1 MVDSAPAAAAG
12 GRRRLRSGVM
22 CALAALIFGLAY
34 SQAPLYTSNQNQYF
48 LHGAARAGIGF
59 LAEDWLANTA
69 DPTPIFGWIVE
80 WTLRLL
86 PTAVFY
92 LEYLLLFGVY
102 LAGLWMLADVLF
114 ELQASTTR
122 TLLFLCIVVLLH
134 SAALRFVQDRL
145 LGESWSYLWDGGV
158 AGQRLLGPVFQP
170 SAFGVFLLLS
180 MGLFAKSRAG
190 WASASAAVAACVH
203 PTYLLP
209 AAILV
214 LAYCLL
220 TWNERRSL
228 RRPVLVGL
236 IALAIVAP
244 VVLYVLLVLGPTGPD
259 NFAVAQQI
267 LVQERVP
274 HHALPA
280 AWLHPSVLVKLA
292 MIILALVAAW
302 RTRIASTLAFAAAA
316 GLALTLVQILT
327 GNATL
332 ALLFPWRI
340 STVLVPA
347 SVGLLSGWIARRA
360 TSHPRSMNRLWQR
373 IVSIGCLAIMILL
386 AATGVAGFF
395 LQCAERAAD
404 PANAM
409 YAFVRGHAR
418 SGEVYLIPAGL
429 QEFRLAT
436 GAPALVDRKSIPY
449 RDEDVIEWSE
459 RMRLAGWFYRDN
471 PGDVDCS
478 LLNSIGEEYGVTHVV
493 LNEPLLSLT
502 CTQFREVYRDAHYA
516 VEALAIP

>member
-1 MVDSAPAAAAG
+1 
-12 GRRRLRSGVM
+12 
-22 CALAALIFGLAY
+22 
-34 SQAPLYTSNQNQYF
+34 
-48 LHGAARAGIGF
+48 
-59 LAEDWLANTA
+59 
-69 DPTPIFGWIVE
+69 
-80 WTLRLL
+80 
-86 PTAVFY
+86 
-92 LEYLLLFGVY
+92 
-102 LAGLWMLADVLF
+102 
-114 ELQASTTR
+114 
-122 TLLFLCIVVLLH
+122 
-134 SAALRFVQDRL
+134 
-145 LGESWSYLWDGGV
+145 
-158 AGQRLLGPVFQP
+158 VFQP

-180 MGLFAKSRAG
+180 IGLFAKGRAG

-220 TWNERRSL
+220 TWRERRSL
-228 RRPVLVGL
+228 RRPILLGL

-259 NFAVAQQI
+259 NFALAQQI

-292 MIILALVAAW
+292 MILLAISAAW
-302 RTRIASTLAFAAAA
+302 RTRIAGVLAFATAA
-316 GLALTLVQILT
+316 GLALTVVQILT

-340 STVLVPA
+340 STVLVPV
-347 SVGLLSGWIARRA
+347 SVGVLSGWIARRA
-360 TSHPRSMNRLWQR
+360 TGEPRSPNMPGEWM
-373 IVSIGCLAIMILL
+373 VSIGCLVIMILL
-386 AATGVAGFF
+386 ATAGVAGFF

-404 PANAM
+404 PANPM
-409 YAFVRGHAR
+409 YTFVRGHAR
-418 SGEVYLIPAGL
+418 PGEIYSIPTGL

-449 RDEDVIEWSE
+449 RDEDVIEWGE

-478 LLNSIGEEYGVTHVV
+478 LLDRMSEEYGVTHVV

-502 CTQFREVYRDAHYA
+502 CAQFREVYRDAHYA
-516 VEALAIP
+516 VEALVAP